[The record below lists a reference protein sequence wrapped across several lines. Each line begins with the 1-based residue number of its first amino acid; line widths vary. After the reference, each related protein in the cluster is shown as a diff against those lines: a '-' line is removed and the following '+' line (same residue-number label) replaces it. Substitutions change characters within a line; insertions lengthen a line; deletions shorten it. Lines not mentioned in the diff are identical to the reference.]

1 MANDEM
7 FINFYD
13 PRGSTPF
20 YGMIAS
26 AIFTNRDSSYQGLYD
41 AICKH
46 PSYVIL
52 SDLETDK
59 KIKII
64 NNMVDYYEAIEAYE
78 KCATLLDIK
87 KRIEEYA
94 ENPSR

>member
-1 MANDEM
+1 MM
-7 FINFYD
+7 FNEDMFMNFYD

-59 KIKII
+59 KVKII
-64 NNMVDYYEAIEAYE
+64 SDMIKYYEIKESYE
-78 KCATLLDIK
+78 KCAKLLNIK
-87 KRIEEYA
+87 KGIEDYIKT
-94 ENPSR
+94 